1 MKMFDLHCDTI
12 TGLAEHNAS
21 LRENEMHIDLQKLRK
36 GGTLAQCFA
45 IFVHQKWCEVC
56 LLTLPGCLDCLYYRE
71 QRRSC
76 IHPAKRKRKE
86 DLPHEKAK
94 RPI

>member
-1 MKMFDLHCDTI
+1 MRYDPIATEYTI
-12 TGLAEHNAS
+12 RGSCL
-21 LRENEMHIDLQKLRK
+21 L
-36 GGTLAQCFA
+36 FA
-45 IFVHQKWCEVC
+45 CRCCYTKYGWEHQKWCEVC